1 MKEEIIYKASDE
13 VKKHI
18 NGWLNWLKSERMYS
32 PHTLDAYARDLSSFF
47 KFWYDYLNKEANI
60 SDLQEIDIRTF
71 RAFLSRQNS
80 RHLTK
85 TTLSRELST
94 LKSFF

>member
-18 NGWLNWLKSERMYS
+18 NGWLTWLKTERMYS
-32 PHTLDAYARDLSSFF
+32 LHTIDAYARDLSSFF
-47 KFWYDYLNKEANI
+47 KFWHDYLNKKADL

-71 RAFLSRQNS
+71 RSFLSHQKY

-85 TTLSRELST
+85 TTLSVNS
-94 LKSFF
+94 S